1 MPRYASAADVG
12 RVINRVAAE
21 GQDEG
26 AATMGF
32 GHALYEQL
40 EFEDGQPINATPI
53 DYMIPRISDVPP
65 VFDTILVENGD
76 GPGPG
81 GAKGMGEGAILPVAP
96 AIANA
101 LFSAYGIRIT
111 DLPMTPEK
119 VWRALQKRK

>member
-1 MPRYASAADVG
+1 
-12 RVINRVAAE
+12 
-21 GQDEG
+21 
-26 AATMGF
+26 MGL
-32 GHALYEQL
+32 GHALYEVL

-53 DYMIPRISDVPP
+53 DYSIPRISDVPP

-101 LFSAYGIRIT
+101 LFSTYGIRIT

-119 VWRALQKRK
+119 VWRALQKRS